1 MNQVILHSKGHW
13 LNFSQPVEV
22 IQTSQL
28 DQVVNTLNQVEQRV
42 LADRYYAIGFIA
54 YESASGF
61 DPALTAY
68 DSALDQSP
76 IPLVSFGLFDSMI
89 RSTDPPVPP
98 KNWDNDLRKLAWRP
112 TVDFSEY
119 QYRIQQIKDWII
131 KGDTYQVNYTHRLQT
146 PFSGTPLS
154 LFHQLLQTQ
163 LVEGCVFIQSDK
175 YAICSASPELFF
187 SYVNGL
193 ITMRPM
199 KGTRQRHMEPET
211 DLKLAEDLRYSIK
224 DQAENVMIVDM
235 IRNDLG
241 KISNFGSVT
250 TRNLFEIEEYPTVW
264 QMTSTVTARTNVSIT
279 EIITALFPCASVTG
293 APKPRTTRIINMI
306 EPIPRGVYTGAVGII
321 QPEDSIGL
329 RADFNVAI
337 RTAVVWEE
345 KAEYGI
351 GSGIVWDSNSWDEYR
366 ECQIK
371 AEVLKAF
378 SKQR

>member
-1 MNQVILHSKGHW
+1 
-13 LNFSQPVEV
+13 
-22 IQTSQL
+22 
-28 DQVVNTLNQVEQRV
+28 
-42 LADRYYAIGFIA
+42 
-54 YESASGF
+54 
-61 DPALTAY
+61 
-68 DSALDQSP
+68 
-76 IPLVSFGLFDSMI
+76 
-89 RSTDPPVPP
+89 
-98 KNWDNDLRKLAWRP
+98 
-112 TVDFSEY
+112 
-119 QYRIQQIKDWII
+119 
-131 KGDTYQVNYTHRLQT
+131 
-146 PFSGTPLS
+146 
-154 LFHQLLQTQ
+154 
-163 LVEGCVFIQSDK
+163 
-175 YAICSASPELFF
+175 
-187 SYVNGL
+187 
-193 ITMRPM
+193 MRPM

-235 IRNDLG
+235 VRNDLG
-241 KISNFGSVT
+241 QISNFGSVT

-321 QPEDSIGL
+321 QPEDNIGL

-351 GSGIVWDSNSWDEYR
+351 GSGIVWDSNSSDEYR

>member
-1 MNQVILHSKGHW
+1 M
-13 LNFSQPVEV
+13 
-22 IQTSQL
+22 
-28 DQVVNTLNQVEQRV
+28 
-42 LADRYYAIGFIA
+42 
-54 YESASGF
+54 
-61 DPALTAY
+61 
-68 DSALDQSP
+68 
-76 IPLVSFGLFDSMI
+76 
-89 RSTDPPVPP
+89 
-98 KNWDNDLRKLAWRP
+98 
-112 TVDFSEY
+112 
-119 QYRIQQIKDWII
+119 
-131 KGDTYQVNYTHRLQT
+131 
-146 PFSGTPLS
+146 S

-199 KGTRQRHMEPET
+199 KGTRQRHMEPEI
-211 DLKLAEDLRYSIK
+211 DLKLAEDLRYSMK

-321 QPEDSIGL
+321 QPEDNIGL